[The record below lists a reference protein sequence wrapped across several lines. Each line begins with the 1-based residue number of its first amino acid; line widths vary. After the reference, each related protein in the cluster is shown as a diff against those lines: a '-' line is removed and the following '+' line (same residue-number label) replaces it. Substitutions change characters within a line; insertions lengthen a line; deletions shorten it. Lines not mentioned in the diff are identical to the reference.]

1 MKENEIEGIKKTKI
15 KVVVL
20 VFVMVYNFCSK
31 VTKMKMWGRRSNC
44 VWWLNLFQM
53 GSTRKSKFDD
63 QTSRALK
70 QWHKNALKKKVSKG
84 CHETQTLGRSFL

>member
-31 VTKMKMWGRRSNC
+31 VTKMKM
-44 VWWLNLFQM
+44 
-53 GSTRKSKFDD
+53 
-63 QTSRALK
+63 
-70 QWHKNALKKKVSKG
+70 
-84 CHETQTLGRSFL
+84 